1 MSAVTQSFI
10 EVIERL
16 PSGGQLRL
24 FDVGWDDY
32 EQLLS
37 DLGEGYHV
45 RVSFND
51 GRLEVLSPL
60 PEHEEYKDIIHDLLR
75 ALVRGLAWR
84 MESRGSATLRRKVKA
99 KGAEPDGC
107 YWVQTAD
114 RMIGKRTLDLSTDL
128 PPDIVVEIDLTHQSA
143 EKFSI
148 YAALGV
154 PEIWRYDGKLMHFYK
169 LEGEQYSE
177 VASSAA
183 FPFLSDAD
191 MSNFVE
197 QGKTQGQD
205 QAIDAMQ
212 RWAESHRLQS

>member
-1 MSAVTQSFI
+1 MSAEMQSFI

-16 PSGGQLRL
+16 PAGGQIRV

-37 DLGEGYHV
+37 DLGEGYSV

-51 GRLEVLSPL
+51 GVLEVMSPL

-75 ALVRGLAWR
+75 ALVRGLKWR
-84 MESRGSATLRRKVKA
+84 MESRGSATLRREAKA

-114 RMIGKRTLDLSTDL
+114 RMIGKRTLDLSIDP
-128 PPDIVVEIDLTHQSA
+128 PPDIVVEIDLTYQSTD
-143 EKFSI
+143 KFSI
-148 YAALGV
+148 YASLQT
-154 PEIWRYDGKLMHFYK
+154 PEIWRYDGRRMHFYR
-169 LEGEQYSE
+169 LEGEEYAE
-177 VASSAA
+177 VASSRA
-183 FPFLSDAD
+183 FPFLTDAA

-205 QAIDAMQ
+205 EAIEAMQ
-212 RWAESHRLQS
+212 RWAESHRPE